1 MNRQENFSAITTEK
15 SNRIDDLQLQS
26 TKLLDELKN
35 KTKQY
40 NELIRL
46 DGSFKAKKAEYDSN
60 WEKLSE
66 IVDKNAKDFN
76 VQISNDRVRNVAMF
90 KTELNKRHNTLLNE
104 QKDLLVDNKRKES
117 ERQSAL
123 QDVLNSISRE
133 EQHHEYATNVINTN
147 NEKLLVLK
155 RKVEVGSNNEI
166 ELEEKR
172 NDLELTMKLLQEKKD
187 LNEVRKLDAKIMECN
202 TEISKLEFELDEL
215 AKKLS
220 TSNKQSDLRSKVLFL
235 EESAK
240 SKKAELSK
248 IFATID
254 SSYFDVLG
262 SKLDVDV
269 GESLLSQKFQTW
281 KSSRK
286 NNKRK

>member
-1 MNRQENFSAITTEK
+1 M
-15 SNRIDDLQLQS
+15 
-26 TKLLDELKN
+26 
-35 KTKQY
+35 
-40 NELIRL
+40 
-46 DGSFKAKKAEYDSN
+46 
-60 WEKLSE
+60 
-66 IVDKNAKDFN
+66 
-76 VQISNDRVRNVAMF
+76 
-90 KTELNKRHNTLLNE
+90 
-104 QKDLLVDNKRKES
+104 
-117 ERQSAL
+117 
-123 QDVLNSISRE
+123 
-133 EQHHEYATNVINTN
+133 
-147 NEKLLVLK
+147 
-155 RKVEVGSNNEI
+155 GSNNEI